1 MIMTQEELDL
11 LIRDLCDKLP
21 YGVKTTY
28 SGIDAEIRGIDVP
41 SKTVDLIEWGKHR
54 FAAVPIHKIKPRLR
68 PMNSATAEERYAV
81 RQILGDYIDI
91 WNGYIDILD
100 SSNRFSFEE
109 LQAVFDWLNT
119 HHFDYRGL
127 IAKGLAVED
136 TENGK

>member
-1 MIMTQEELDL
+1 MDS
-11 LIRDLCDKLP
+11 
-21 YGVKTTY
+21 V
-28 SGIDAEIRGIDVP
+28 
-41 SKTVDLIEWGKHR
+41 
-54 FAAVPIHKIKPRLR
+54 
-68 PMNSATAEERYAV
+68 TAEERYAV